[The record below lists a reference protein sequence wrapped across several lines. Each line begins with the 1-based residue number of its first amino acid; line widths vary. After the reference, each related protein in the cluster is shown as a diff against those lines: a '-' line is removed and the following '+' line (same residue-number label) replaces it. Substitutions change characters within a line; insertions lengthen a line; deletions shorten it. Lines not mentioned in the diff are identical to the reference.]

1 MYVSVCLIVCIRICL
16 SNLVCLSNRLY
27 TCLSLCLSNRLY
39 GCLSVCL
46 SNRLYVCLSVCLSNR
61 LYVCLSVCL
70 SNRLNGCLS
79 VCLPK
84 NLISIKSS
92 DSRITIIPYCSCP
105 YLIRGV
111 HILNKIKKNSEN
123 SFYENKI

>member
-39 GCLSVCL
+39 GCLS
-46 SNRLYVCLSVCLSNR
+46 NRLFVCLSVCLSNR

-70 SNRLNGCLS
+70 SNRLNECLS

-111 HILNKIKKNSEN
+111 HILNKIFKNSEN